1 MAMRNL
7 ARPVQSMRAS
17 VQRGFTLVEVMVAL
31 VVMAVLA
38 TMAWQGVEVIMRTQ
52 TSTRTAMDKIL
63 RTNTVLA
70 QWEQDLQ
77 GVQRASAQ
85 QAEVVPGLSFDGAH
99 VRLTRRTDQGLQL
112 VVWRLSAGRFER
124 WAAPPTLRQADL
136 QEHWLRSQQLQG
148 DEPGTLRALEGV
160 TGVQL
165 YFYQGNA
172 WANAQ
177 SDSDKAP
184 PPPGP
189 GGGGVQQANSLPTG
203 VRLVLAFG
211 EATITRDVLMPPP
224 PQ

>member
-1 MAMRNL
+1 MFSAPHL
-7 ARPVQSMRAS
+7 TAPVMPSQHGRQS
-17 VQRGFTLVEVMVAL
+17 GFTLVEVMVAL

-52 TSTRTAMDKIL
+52 TGTRTAMDKIL
-63 RTNTVLA
+63 RTNTVMS
-70 QWEQDLQ
+70 QWDQDLQ
-77 GVQRASAQ
+77 GIQ
-85 QAEVVPGLSFDGAH
+85 QAQALPGLSFDGTH
-99 VRLTRRTDQGLQL
+99 VRMTRRTDQGLQL

-124 WAAPPTLRQADL
+124 WAGPATLRQADL

-160 TGVQL
+160 TALQV
-165 YFYQGNA
+165 YFYQRNG

-177 SDSDKAP
+177 SQGDFLPSP
-184 PPPGP
+184 F
-189 GGGGVQQANSLPTG
+189 GGASAAQQAELLPDG

-211 EATITRDVLMPPP
+211 EATLTRDVLMPPH